1 MKILFIGDIVGK
13 PGREATKV
21 LLAELKSEFG
31 IDVVIANAENSAGG
45 LGLTPKTVKELFS
58 YGVDILTTG
67 DHIWDRK
74 EILEIIEHPQLL
86 RPLNLAVNCPG
97 RGLCL
102 LKKRDIEI
110 WVVNLLGRVFMEP
123 IDCPFQKIKDL
134 LSELKKKAKATI
146 VDFHAEATS
155 EKKAMGYFLDGEVS
169 AVLGTHTHVQT
180 ADEKI
185 LEKGT
190 AYITDVGMTG
200 SFDSVIGQEKTKIIT
215 KFLTGMPVKF
225 RVAERDIRLEAVII
239 DIDPTTRRANSIERI
254 SRPLLKCI

>member
-13 PGREATKV
+13 PGREAVKV

-31 IDVVIANAENSAGG
+31 LDIIVANAENSAGG
-45 LGLTPKTVKELFS
+45 LGLTPKTVNELFS

-97 RGLCL
+97 KGFCL

-110 WVVNLLGRVFMEP
+110 CVVNLLGRVFMDP
-123 IDCPFQKIKDL
+123 VDCPFQKIKDL
-134 LSELKKKAKATI
+134 LSELKKKADIII

-200 SFDSVIGQEKTKIIT
+200 SFDSVIGQEKIKIIT
-215 KFLTGMPVKF
+215 KFLTGMPVGF
-225 RVAERDIRLEAVII
+225 RVAERDIRLDAVII
-239 DIDPTTRRANSIERI
+239 DIDLTTRRANSIERI